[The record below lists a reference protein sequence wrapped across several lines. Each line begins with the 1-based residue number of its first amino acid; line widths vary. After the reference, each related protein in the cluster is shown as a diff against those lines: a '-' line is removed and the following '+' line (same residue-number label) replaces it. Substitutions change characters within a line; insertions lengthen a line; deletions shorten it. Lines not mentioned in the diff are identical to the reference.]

1 MTQVDPDSGVRPYA
15 PLALIFDLDGTLID
29 SRLDIA
35 AACNHALITG
45 GRQPLSAET
54 IGGYVGDG
62 ARLLLARAFNFAPES
77 PELEGPLARFT
88 EYYGNHPV
96 EHTTFM
102 PGAREAL
109 VALSDLPLSLVTNKP
124 RALAVRILEALD
136 IATFFSVVVAGGDG
150 PLKPDPASILA
161 ATTGMRIKPA
171 DTWVVGDGT
180 QDIAAGRAAGCL
192 TVAVL
197 GGFHDE
203 VPLREIAPDV
213 VLRSLDELAPLVRA
227 SGVH

>member
-1 MTQVDPDSGVRPYA
+1 MTLVDPDSGVRPYA

-45 GRQPLSAET
+45 GRSPLPAEV

-62 ARLLLARAFNFAPES
+62 ARALLARAFDVAPEAT
-77 PELEGPLARFT
+77 ELESALERFT
-88 EYYGNHPV
+88 AYYAEHAV
-96 EHTTFM
+96 EHTTLM

-109 VALSDLPLSLVTNKP
+109 VALSDLPLALVTNKP
-124 RALAVRILEALD
+124 RALTLRILEALELS
-136 IATFFSVVVAGGDG
+136 AFFTIVVAGGDG
-150 PLKPDPASILA
+150 PLKPDPAPILA
-161 ATTGMRIKPA
+161 ASAALRAKPA

-192 TVAVL
+192 TVAIL

-203 VPLREIAPDV
+203 APLRDVAPDV
-213 VLRSLDELAPLVRA
+213 ILRSLDQLAPLVRA

>member
-1 MTQVDPDSGVRPYA
+1 MTQVDPDSGVRPCA

-35 AACNHALITG
+35 AACNHALATG
-45 GRQPLSAET
+45 GHAPLPAET

-62 ARLLLARAFNFAPES
+62 ARILLARAFNAAPDAAEID
-77 PELEGPLARFT
+77 GALASFLAYYT
-88 EYYGNHPV
+88 EHAI
-96 EHTTFM
+96 EQTTLM

-109 VALSDLPLSLVTNKP
+109 VALSDLPLALVTNKP
-124 RALAVRILEALD
+124 RAITLRILEALD
-136 IATFFSVVVAGGDG
+136 LSGFFAIVVAGGDG
-150 PLKPDPASILA
+150 PLKPDPSPILA
-161 ATTGMRIKPA
+161 ATTALRTKPA

-203 VPLREIAPDV
+203 APLREVAPDV

-227 SGVH
+227 SGTH